1 MESGSPLKAP
11 EPASRR
17 VAVIVG
23 RPNVGK
29 SALFNRLIGARI
41 AIVHEESG
49 VTRDRLQGVAV
60 WQGQRF
66 EVIDTGGLVQLDG
79 ARAPDEFAAGIERQV
94 ETALEDAAVVIC
106 VTDLTAGVV
115 PLDVEVVRRLRQA
128 GKPVLLAA
136 NKADRAQLDER
147 AADFES
153 LGYPVF
159 PISVLHNRGV
169 NELVRALVAEL
180 PPDVSD
186 SAEPDIKVVVV
197 GRPNVGK
204 SSYLNEL
211 LGRERLLVTAVPG
224 TTRDSI
230 EVPLVVGEGPA
241 ARRYTLIDTAGMRR
255 AGRVREAVERF
266 SLLRAQRS
274 IARADVAVLML
285 DAIQGPTELDK
296 KIAALMTKYRKGCVL
311 LVNKWDLAEGVDED
325 EYLRALRRVLPF
337 FAHVPVQFVS
347 ALDGHNVR
355 KSLEAIGHVA
365 EQVRLS
371 LPTGVL
377 NRVLHN
383 AVDRVQPPQVAGRR
397 LKLFYAT
404 QTGVA
409 PIRVRLFVNDPRRAT
424 PAYLAYLVRT
434 LRGAFGLEGA
444 PVVLECRSRP
454 GSPSIAAEK
463 RPRKKGKKKTF
474 SRHRKIS

>member
-79 ARAPDEFAAGIERQV
+79 ARASDEFAAGIERQV

-169 NELVRALVAEL
+169 NELVRALVVNGMSAFDGAHAFL
-180 PPDVSD
+180 PP
-186 SAEPDIKVVVV
+186 A
-197 GRPNVGK
+197 GK
-204 SSYLNEL
+204 TSN
-211 LGRERLLVTAVPG
+211 
-224 TTRDSI
+224 
-230 EVPLVVGEGPA
+230 
-241 ARRYTLIDTAGMRR
+241 
-255 AGRVREAVERF
+255 
-266 SLLRAQRS
+266 
-274 IARADVAVLML
+274 
-285 DAIQGPTELDK
+285 
-296 KIAALMTKYRKGCVL
+296 
-311 LVNKWDLAEGVDED
+311 
-325 EYLRALRRVLPF
+325 
-337 FAHVPVQFVS
+337 
-347 ALDGHNVR
+347 
-355 KSLEAIGHVA
+355 
-365 EQVRLS
+365 
-371 LPTGVL
+371 
-377 NRVLHN
+377 
-383 AVDRVQPPQVAGRR
+383 
-397 LKLFYAT
+397 
-404 QTGVA
+404 
-409 PIRVRLFVNDPRRAT
+409 
-424 PAYLAYLVRT
+424 
-434 LRGAFGLEGA
+434 
-444 PVVLECRSRP
+444 
-454 GSPSIAAEK
+454 
-463 RPRKKGKKKTF
+463 
-474 SRHRKIS
+474 